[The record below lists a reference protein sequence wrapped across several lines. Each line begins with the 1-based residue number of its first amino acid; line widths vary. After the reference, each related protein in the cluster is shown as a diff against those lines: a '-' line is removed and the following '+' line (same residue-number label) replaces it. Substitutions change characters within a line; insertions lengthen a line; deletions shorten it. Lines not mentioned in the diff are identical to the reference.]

1 MSSLVAGIGLAV
13 AKEFMPDLATRMF
26 GQKGGD
32 IATRVGQAALEA
44 TGMSPQSD
52 PNSVVQTLKSDP
64 VALSNY
70 MQTVSNNMT
79 SLAIQEIGAG
89 VESQRIQS
97 AESVHAMQSEDKFTR
112 WSRPIHLWVTA
123 ACNLALILG
132 GFLSLIYRTQSLG
145 EYIQFTTAM
154 MPILTASNVVGG
166 AYVFQRSRDK
176 ENEILGPEGTA
187 IKVLA
192 KHAPTEIPQTIKDR
206 IARKIGV

>member
-1 MSSLVAGIGLAV
+1 MSSLLAGIGVAV

-26 GQKGGD
+26 GQKGGA

-79 SLAIQEIGAG
+79 SLAIQEVGANT
-89 VESQRIQS
+89 EAMRIQS
-97 AESVHAMQSEDKFTR
+97 AESIQAMQSNDRFTR
-112 WSRPIHLWVTA
+112 WSRPVHLWVTA
-123 ACNLALILG
+123 LSNIGLIGGGIAC
-132 GFLSLIYRTQSLG
+132 F
-145 EYIQFTTAM
+145 
-154 MPILTASNVVGG
+154 LTAPDFLNEFVRFTEGMSPVLMASNLVGG

-192 KHAPTEIPQTIKDR
+192 KNAPTEIPQTIKDR